1 MLSKLSTRSTSS
13 VSGDHDGS
21 FLVCFF
27 WASKRC
33 AGHRSRKS
41 RTPSAKV
48 RSLRLYWGNVC
59 TDAKHG
65 SGDGVRGIVAQVNQ
79 RQQHFLVGRHLAGA
93 PAADDPLAP
102 KQAEG
107 GGFEAEQGADTV
119 FGKRLSLMKV
129 HAVSFGTTKTFLY
142 YTEYLLLL
150 QREPAVRSIF
160 MGPYPISATA
170 WNSVTP

>member
-1 MLSKLSTRSTSS
+1 MPAT
-13 VSGDHDGS
+13 DG
-21 FLVCFF
+21 
-27 WASKRC
+27 
-33 AGHRSRKS
+33 
-41 RTPSAKV
+41 
-48 RSLRLYWGNVC
+48 
-59 TDAKHG
+59 
-65 SGDGVRGIVAQVNQ
+65 
-79 RQQHFLVGRHLAGA
+79 
-93 PAADDPLAP
+93 PLAP
-102 KQAEG
+102 KQVEG
-107 GGFEAEQGADTV
+107 GGFEAEQYADTV